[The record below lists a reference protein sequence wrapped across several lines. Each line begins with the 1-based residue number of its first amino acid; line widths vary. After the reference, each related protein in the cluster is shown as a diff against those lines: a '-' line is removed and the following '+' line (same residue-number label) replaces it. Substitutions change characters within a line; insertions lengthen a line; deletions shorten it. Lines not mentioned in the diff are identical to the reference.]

1 MKRLNLWLSGVA
13 VAALMVSA
21 GAQTW
26 TEQGDAGDLPSSA
39 QTTVG
44 VGALTQIDGNLT
56 SSDAVDMY
64 LIKIVDPLNFSAST
78 TGGSYTDL
86 QFHLF
91 QTDGTGLLNNDDWD
105 GVRPRLGSGVPVNGS
120 IDWSAWA
127 QANLPAGNYLLAISY
142 WPRDPRNSAGQDIWN
157 ETPWSQQRTPDG
169 PGAPGP
175 IAGWD
180 STSGV
185 NTDYHIVLAG
195 VEYAVVPEPASMMAL
210 GVGLAGLLGL
220 RRRAR
225 K

>member
-1 MKRLNLWLSGVA
+1 MRRVSLSR
-13 VAALMVSA
+13 
-21 GAQTW
+21 
-26 TEQGDAGDLPSSA
+26 
-39 QTTVG
+39 
-44 VGALTQIDGNLT
+44 
-56 SSDAVDMY
+56 
-64 LIKIVDPLNFSAST
+64 IKIVDPLNFSAST
-78 TGGSYTDL
+78 TGGSYIDL

-120 IDWSAWA
+120 IDWSVWA

-142 WPRDPRNSAGQDIWN
+142 WPRDPRNGAGQDIWN

-175 IAGWD
+175 IASWD

-185 NTDYHIVLAG
+185 DTDYHIVLAG